1 MRHRLKKPACLGLA
15 LSLFLMAGLSRSWAE
30 EAAPAA
36 SPAAQDTD
44 EEALPAGTSFEAY
57 ERSVDDLF
65 RVSLMTHPDP
75 DFGVNSII
83 VNMNRQLAEK
93 PDDANTLIALGHL
106 YRLLG
111 QPEEANRFYEKAIKA
126 SPDNFHLNVFS
137 AKMFYQG
144 DDLQQAV
151 DRIEK
156 ALELNPNDASVW
168 DVHGGLLLRLGR
180 EKEAL
185 MSFKKA
191 LELEPERPSALF
203 AASVLYQRAGRDEEA
218 LKLLETLAVKHPEDL
233 ALKYQ
238 LGLLHFSQGRSKP
251 ALEVWEEVFVKG
263 VRSPQFLFNLTLAYL
278 ETENVE
284 KAENL
289 LQHLR
294 FLFPGELDI
303 DFLFAEGYR
312 RTGRLNEAVHKYEE
326 IISLAPG
333 YVSAYIGLAMAFEQ
347 LGNMD
352 ASQAAMEQARAA
364 FASQQQTANQPE
376 AGFPEDLQTAL
387 TEHLDA

>member
-1 MRHRLKKPACLGLA
+1 MLLLGALA
-15 LSLFLMAGLSRSWAE
+15 FFCGPGLPQNWAQ
-30 EAAPAA
+30 EAASANQEEQA
-36 SPAAQDTD
+36 NA
-44 EEALPAGTSFEAY
+44 EALPEGSNFEAY
-57 ERSVDDLF
+57 ERSVDDIF
-65 RVSLMTHPDP
+65 RISLMTHPDP
-75 DFGVNSII
+75 DFGLNSII
-83 VNMNRQLAEK
+83 VNMNRRLAEK
-93 PDDANTLIALGHL
+93 PGDINTLIALGHL

-137 AKMFYQG
+137 AKMFYQE
-144 DDLQQAV
+144 DALQQAV
-151 DRIEK
+151 ERIEK

-185 MSFKKA
+185 MSFEKA
-191 LELEPERPSALF
+191 IELEPERHATLF
-203 AASVLYQRAGRDEEA
+203 ALSVLYQRTGRDQEA
-218 LKLLETLAVKHPEDL
+218 LKLLEALVVKHPEDP

-238 LGLLHFSQGRSKP
+238 LGLLHFSQGRSGQ

-278 ETENVE
+278 ETEKFE

-303 DFLFAEGYR
+303 DFLFAEAYR
-312 RTGRLNEAVHKYEE
+312 RTGRLNEAVAKYQE

-333 YVSAYIGLAMAFEQ
+333 YVSAYIGLAMAVEQ
-347 LGNMD
+347 QGGME
-352 ASQAAMEQARAA
+352 ASQAAMEHARAA
-364 FASQQQTANQPE
+364 FASQQQIANQPPSTI
-376 AGFPEDLQTAL
+376 PEGLQTAL
-387 TEHLDA
+387 TGYLDAAK